1 MAPKGTLAINAT
13 KYQIIIKKKKKEKLK
28 IKPLYFLY
36 GNRFSR
42 RKLDEL
48 LLFTLE
54 LVRIT
59 ERG

>member
-1 MAPKGTLAINAT
+1 MAPKGTLAINAA
-13 KYQIIIKKKKKEKLK
+13 KYQIIILKKERK
-28 IKPLYFLY
+28 IKNKTSLLLY

-59 ERG
+59 KRG